1 MTAGST
7 AVPSGRRLAVL
18 AAALLAVTL
27 WGATPIAT
35 KLAVAG
41 LDPLAVGL
49 LRTLLAG
56 ILVAPLVLAGRLA
69 PPRSAAG
76 RGYLAISALGGFVL
90 FPVLFSLGLGLT
102 SAAHGAVILAILP
115 VLTGLIAAAVERRRP
130 RPRWWLGALLAFGG
144 TLFLIAAR
152 FGPSGAEASLIG
164 DLLVLASALAAAAG
178 YVAGARVAREAG
190 TWSATFWGLLLGG
203 LVLLPLLPLV
213 ITPGDLTAA
222 PASIWL
228 SLLYLSAVSS
238 ILAYAA
244 WYWALGQGDIARTGL
259 IQFLQPVVGLVLAAV
274 MLGELLSWPLLLAT
288 ALILGGV
295 LLAQGGARPQAT
307 LKQHDGGM
315 VP

>member
-1 MTAGST
+1 MPIRLTAGST
-7 AVPSGRRLAVL
+7 AASGRRFAV
-18 AAALLAVTL
+18 AAAAVLAVTL

-56 ILVAPLVLAGRLA
+56 VLAVPLLVAGRLA

-76 RGYLAISALGGFVL
+76 RGFLAVSALGGFVL

-115 VLTGLIAAAVERRRP
+115 VLTGLIATALERRLP

-144 TLFLIAAR
+144 TLFLIAVR
-152 FGPSGAEASLIG
+152 FGPSDAEASLVG

-178 YVAGARVAREAG
+178 YVAGARAAREAG

-203 LVLLPLLPLV
+203 LVLLPILPLV
-213 ITPGDLTAA
+213 VAPGDLTS
-222 PASIWL
+222 ASAGIWL

-259 IQFLQPVVGLVLAAV
+259 IQFLQPVVGLVLAAA
-274 MLGELLSWPLLLAT
+274 MLGEVLAWSLLLAT
-288 ALILGGV
+288 AMILGGV
-295 LLAQGGARPQAT
+295 LLAQGGARH
-307 LKQHDGGM
+307 KQS
-315 VP
+315 

>member
-7 AVPSGRRLAVL
+7 AAPSGRRLAVL
-18 AAALLAVTL
+18 GAALLAVTL

-56 ILVAPLVLAGRLA
+56 VLVVPLMLAGRLA

-76 RGYLAISALGGFVL
+76 RGFLAISALGGFVL
-90 FPVLFSLGLGLT
+90 FPVLFSLGLGRT

-115 VLTGLIAAAVERRRP
+115 VLTGLIAAALERRLP
-130 RPRWWLGALLAFGG
+130 GTRWWLGALLAFGG
-144 TLFLIAAR
+144 TLFLIAVR
-152 FGPSGAEASLIG
+152 FGPSGTEASLIG

-203 LVLLPLLPLV
+203 LMLLPITPLV
-213 ITPGDLTAA
+213 IAPSDLSAA

-228 SLLYLSAVSS
+228 SLLYLSAASS

-259 IQFLQPVVGLVLAAV
+259 FQFFQPVVGLVLAAV
-274 MLGELLSWPLLLAT
+274 MLGEVLTWPLLLAT
-288 ALILGGV
+288 ILILGGV
-295 LLAQGGARPQAT
+295 MLAQSKAQPQAT
-307 LKQHDGGM
+307 PKQHDGGI